1 MVVGQEESMYKGT
14 ALGGSRMI
22 EKLKESSMVGL

>member
-1 MVVGQEESMYKGT
+1 MVVGQGESMCKGT

-22 EKLKESSMVGL
+22 EELKESSIVGV